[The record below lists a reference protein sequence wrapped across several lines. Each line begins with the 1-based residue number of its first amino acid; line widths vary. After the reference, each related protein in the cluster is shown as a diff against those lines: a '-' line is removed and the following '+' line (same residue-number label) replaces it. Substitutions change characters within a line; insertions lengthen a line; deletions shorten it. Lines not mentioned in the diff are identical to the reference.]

1 VSVLTLCIDISEGC
15 FRGQIRRLIVNL
27 QPRSLK
33 SHATAVAFPAY
44 VLGHRPVAQII
55 CASYARLYGGG
66 RGIRTPGTLSGTVV
80 FKTTRFNRS
89 RIPPR
94 YSLSVARQSLHR
106 ATVDA

>member
-66 RGIRTPGTLSGTVV
+66 CSQVLTLLRENSLLTGKNTGNFFNFGLNLSGLVSHPPHS
-80 FKTTRFNRS
+80 S
-89 RIPPR
+89 RII
-94 YSLSVARQSLHR
+94 
-106 ATVDA
+106 